1 MIVLDNVYDN
11 YNHTMKSNGICGT
24 LTAGCGSWTNCGC
37 FYVIEK
43 YTQSNEVKSYDNK
56 TREYSK

>member
-1 MIVLDNVYDN
+1 MIVLDNVYDY

-24 LTAGCGSWTNCGC
+24 LTAACGIWTACGC